1 MSGVLIE
8 GHKNDPEWGRG
19 LRLYLY
25 QLVLDWVGSIVGIF
39 RFMGVECEAKSKEL
53 IIR

>member
-8 GHKNDPEWGRG
+8 GHKTIRNGGRG

-39 RFMGVECEAKSKEL
+39 RFMGVECEAKIK
-53 IIR
+53 R